1 MSLTQWSQ
9 EPSNCAEG
17 PSQQKGLTGEWHC
30 GQRMLSTRATPWW
43 DLTCHRT
50 QARCRRAW
58 RQGEHIPHAV
68 APAESEPPN
77 CAPQRGHQE
86 ERKEKWHCWVS
97 GGNQTGQEGTRA
109 REKAEADGMLYDWT
123 LPCPGPYP
131 EVLMR
136 LRELSVVD

>member
-17 PSQQKGLTGEWHC
+17 PRQQKGLTGERHR
-30 GQRMLSTRATPWW
+30 GQRMLSTPATAWW
-43 DLTCHRT
+43 DVTSSRE
-50 QARCRRAW
+50 RAGH
-58 RQGEHIPHAV
+58 GEHIPHDV
-68 APAESEPPN
+68 APAEPEPPN
-77 CAPQRGHQE
+77 RAPPR
-86 ERKEKWHCWVS
+86 WHCWVS